1 MRILAED
8 TFLADDLLRQLMS
21 VGEVDL
27 LVGVS
32 SHNAADKLGEAV
44 QAIERCFQQFFV
56 RQRVVIVNIDGGD
69 KEPPQDD
76 PAASPVA
83 NPAQTAQTIVPRQG
97 ITSLR
102 TINRVTANYSAPPS
116 PGTALRTLL
125 AAADLLRARACAVVA
140 PATCSLTPDSIA
152 KLLRPAYQDKFDFV
166 APLYSRHKFQGLL
179 ARNLVYPM
187 CRAVFGAA
195 IRELYTDEWGFSGR
209 LAASCL
215 NQNVWHEE
223 AIQTRPEAWMAL
235 SAISSNFRCCQTFLG
250 EKPPAARGPAT
261 DIVEVLRQT
270 VGTLFWCLETRP
282 SLWLDAEP
290 SPSVTTFGPDHELTT
305 ERSDLDPHRIFAMFR
320 TGVTELEPI
329 LSSILHPDTHVEIK
343 NLVAIE
349 EGKFRFKP
357 DLWVRTLYDFA
368 ASYHHSVINRSHL
381 VQALAPLY
389 RGMTHSFLLEHSD
402 SSPAEMEA
410 SSEML
415 CSEFELQKPYLRE
428 RWKTKV
434 EVTS

>member
-83 NPAQTAQTIVPRQG
+83 NPAQTAETIVPRQG

-140 PATCSLTPDSIA
+140 PAT
-152 KLLRPAYQDKFDFV
+152 
-166 APLYSRHKFQGLL
+166 
-179 ARNLVYPM
+179 
-187 CRAVFGAA
+187 
-195 IRELYTDEWGFSGR
+195 
-209 LAASCL
+209 
-215 NQNVWHEE
+215 
-223 AIQTRPEAWMAL
+223 
-235 SAISSNFRCCQTFLG
+235 
-250 EKPPAARGPAT
+250 
-261 DIVEVLRQT
+261 
-270 VGTLFWCLETRP
+270 
-282 SLWLDAEP
+282 
-290 SPSVTTFGPDHELTT
+290 
-305 ERSDLDPHRIFAMFR
+305 
-320 TGVTELEPI
+320 
-329 LSSILHPDTHVEIK
+329 
-343 NLVAIE
+343 
-349 EGKFRFKP
+349 
-357 DLWVRTLYDFA
+357 
-368 ASYHHSVINRSHL
+368 
-381 VQALAPLY
+381 
-389 RGMTHSFLLEHSD
+389 
-402 SSPAEMEA
+402 
-410 SSEML
+410 
-415 CSEFELQKPYLRE
+415 
-428 RWKTKV
+428 
-434 EVTS
+434 

>member
-1 MRILAED
+1 LRTLAED

-32 SHNAADKLGEAV
+32 CHNAPQKLGEAV
-44 QAIERCFQQFFV
+44 QAIERSFQQFFV

-83 NPAQTAQTIVPRQG
+83 NPTQTIVPRQG

-102 TINRVTANYSAPPS
+102 TINRVNASFSVPPS

-125 AAADLLRARACAVVA
+125 AAADLLRARACAIVS
-140 PATCSLTPDSIA
+140 PATCNLTPDSIA

-187 CRAVFGAA
+187 CRALFGAG

-209 LAASCL
+209 LASSCI
-215 NQNVWHEE
+215 NQNIWHEE
-223 AIQTRPEAWMAL
+223 AIQARPEAWMAL
-235 SAISSNFRCCQTFLG
+235 SAISSNYRFCQTFLG

-270 VGTLFWCLETRP
+270 VGTLFWSLETRE
-282 SLWLDAEP
+282 SLWLDSEP
-290 SPSVTTFGPDHELTT
+290 SPSLTTLGPDHELTT
-305 ERSDLDPHRIFAMFR
+305 EPSELDPHRIFEMFR

-329 LSSILHPDTHVEIK
+329 LSSILAPDTHSEIK

-349 EGKFRFKP
+349 EGKFRFKA

-368 ASYHHSVINRSHL
+368 ASYHHSVINRGHL

-410 SSEML
+410 ANEML

>member
-1 MRILAED
+1 MRVLAED
-8 TFLADDLLRQLMS
+8 TLLADDLLRQLMS

-32 SHNAADKLGEAV
+32 SHNAADKLGEGV
-44 QAIERCFQQFFV
+44 QAIERSFQQFFV
-56 RQRVVIVNIDGGD
+56 RQRVVIVNIDGGV
-69 KEPPQDD
+69 KEPSPDD

-83 NPAQTAQTIVPRQG
+83 NPGQLAQTIVPRHG

-102 TINRVTANYSAPPS
+102 TINRVTANYSVPPS

-125 AAADLLRARACAVVA
+125 AAADLLRARACAVVS
-140 PATCSLTPDSIA
+140 PVTCSLTPDSIA

-195 IRELYTDEWGFSGR
+195 IRELYTDECGFSGR
-209 LAASCL
+209 LASSCL
-215 NQNVWHEE
+215 NQNIWHEE

-235 SAISSNFRCCQTFLG
+235 SAISSDFRCCQTFLG

-270 VGTLFWCLETRP
+270 VGTLFWCLETRQ
-282 SLWLDAEP
+282 SFWLDAEP
-290 SPSVTTFGPDHELTT
+290 SPSLTTFGPDHELTT
-305 ERSDLDPHRIFAMFR
+305 EPSDLDPRRIFEMFR

-329 LSSILHPDTHVEIK
+329 LSSILAPDTHSEIK

-357 DLWVRTLYDFA
+357 DLWVHTLYDFA

-410 SSEML
+410 ASEML

-434 EVTS
+434 R